1 MSYLYEIGVRIPED
15 ISIISY
21 EDSSICGYA
30 APALTSVNIRK
41 EELGKRAAK
50 CLIERIQN
58 PNKEIE
64 LTVVHPY
71 MVERDSVKE
80 R

>member
-15 ISIISY
+15 VSIISY

-30 APALTSVNIRK
+30 APALTGVNIRK
-41 EELGKRAAK
+41 EELGQAAAK

-58 PNKEIE
+58 PDKDLEIK
-64 LTVVHPY
+64 VIHPY
-71 MVERDSVKE
+71 MVYRDSVKA

>member
-1 MSYLYEIGVRIPED
+1 M
-15 ISIISY
+15 SIISY

-30 APALTSVNIRK
+30 APALTSVNTQK
-41 EELGKRAAK
+41 EELGQAAAK

-58 PNKEIE
+58 PDKELEMRVI
-64 LTVVHPY
+64 HPY
-71 MVERDSVKE
+71 MVYRNSVKA

>member
-1 MSYLYEIGVRIPED
+1 MSYLYEIGVRIPDE

-30 APALTSVNIRK
+30 TPALTSVNIRK
-41 EELGKRAAK
+41 EELGYKAAQ
-50 CLIERIQN
+50 CMIARIRN
-58 PNKEIE
+58 PEKEVETIAVE
-64 LTVVHPY
+64 PY
-71 MVERDSVKE
+71 LVRRNSVKE